1 MAKTVETSLD
11 PYEIDGNER
20 KGLPNEA
27 DALIVKAH
35 RIFNYFAILDWRGH
49 SITVSIADLER
60 ALRNAGNH

>member
-1 MAKTVETSLD
+1 MLKVETSLD
-11 PYEIDGNER
+11 PYEIDGQEH

-27 DALIVKAH
+27 DRLMVKSH
-35 RIFNYFAILDWRGH
+35 HIFNYCAILDWRGH